1 MRKIVSTNTTKRKL
15 NQWLDRISKPNK
27 KIDGLPIC
35 PYIANFRDNI
45 HITVV
50 KDPARLA
57 RHFADVKDIFRLEA
71 CVATGFWMSYNKL
84 DKMVDELNQELA
96 IKDVVV
102 LMMHPDGDE
111 SVLPVDYQFDLPLL
125 IIQRLSTL
133 EKARAEL
140 SKTNYYKHYKY

>member
-1 MRKIVSTNTTKRKL
+1 MNTPIITIDNFFETPSLVRSWALSLEYFKG
-15 NQWLDRISKPNK
+15 DRGNWPGIRTAF
-27 KIDGLPIC
+27 I
-35 PYIANFRDNI
+35 
-45 HITVV
+45 
-50 KDPARLA
+50 
-57 RHFADVKDIFRLEA
+57 
-71 CVATGFWMSYNKL
+71 
-84 DKMVDELNQELA
+84 DELNQELA